1 MKKMLVTIVGL
12 LVLLVGGG
20 IFLQHQ
26 RSPQTPTVGILQ
38 LMSHPALDEIHRGVV
53 AGLKAEGYQNG
64 KNLKIDFQNAQN
76 DQSNLKSMSDRFK
89 QEHAAATIGI
99 ATPAAQTLANT
110 DHDHPV
116 IMAAISD
123 PKQANLVHHFK
134 HPEANI
140 TGIQHVEPVAQQ
152 ITLMKRLMPQLKMVG
167 VLYTSS
173 DDSATQEAKRFA
185 RLAHRAGLKT
195 KAYTITSINDL
206 NQVVASMV
214 GQVQAV
220 YVPTDNTV
228 ASGMPTLVKLTRPAK
243 LPVFGAADSMVKD
256 GAVATYAVSQYDMGY
271 LAGKMTGQILKGK
284 SVHDLPVTHSKKG
297 TYVINQKAA
306 QAVGIDFPGDIVH
319 AAETKGEVIK

>member
-1 MKKMLVTIVGL
+1 MKKMLMTVLGILVIIVGGL
-12 LVLLVGGG
+12 LVHHR
-20 IFLQHQ
+20 QQ
-26 RSPQTPTVGILQ
+26 PKTPTVGILQ

-53 AGLKAEGYQNG
+53 AGLKAEGYVNG

-89 QEHAAATIGI
+89 QAHAAATIGI

-110 DHDHPV
+110 EHDQPV
-116 IMAAISD
+116 VMAAISD
-123 PKQANLVHHFK
+123 PKQANLVHNFK
-134 HPEANI
+134 HPEGNI

-152 ITLMKRLMPQLKMVG
+152 ITLMKRLMPQLKTVG

-173 DDSATQEAKRFA
+173 DDSATQEAKRFE
-185 RLAHRAGLKT
+185 RLAHQAGLKT
-195 KAYTITSINDL
+195 KAFTITSINDL

-243 LPVFGAADSMVKD
+243 LPVFGAAASMVKD

-284 SVHDLPVTHSKKG
+284 AVHDLPVTHSKKG

-319 AAETKGEVIK
+319 AAETKEEVIK